1 MKNFKRMLAI
11 LLVLALGVCMTVGM
25 TSCTEPEEEKE
36 LCESC
41 TDVHNDGKCD
51 VCGNDIEPAGDGKV
65 DYVVTVK
72 DEDGNAV
79 GGATVVIYLN
89 GLSERGENVT
99 DAEGK
104 VTFRLKEG
112 NYSAAVVDAPA
123 EYTFDEEMVAL
134 TNNAATITVE
144 KLPAYTIYVKDING
158 QAIAGVSV
166 QLCTDTDCRSPKTT
180 DAEGKVVYYDVEA
193 TYKAK
198 VLDAEGYVR
207 DNEYHY
213 LVDGVVTIVLEAQA
227 Q

>member
-1 MKNFKRMLAI
+1 MKNFKRILAI
-11 LLVLALGVCMTVGM
+11 LLVLALGVCMIVGM
-25 TSCTEPEEEKE
+25 TSCTEPETDP
-36 LCESC
+36 C
-41 TDVHNDGKCD
+41 TTHVDNDSNGKCD
-51 VCGNDIEPAGDGKV
+51 NCDEPVEPHGDGKV

-144 KLPAYTIYVKDING
+144 KLPAYTIYVKDTNG

-198 VLDAEGYVR
+198 VLDAAGYVL

-213 LVDGVVTIVLEAQA
+213 LVDGVVTIVLQA
-227 Q
+227 E

>member
-1 MKNFKRMLAI
+1 MKNFKRILAI
-11 LLVLALGVCMTVGM
+11 LLVLALGVCMAVAL
-25 TSCTEPEEEKE
+25 TSCTEPETDP
-36 LCESC
+36 C
-41 TDVHNDGKCD
+41 TTHVDNDSNGKCD
-51 VCGNDIEPAGDGKV
+51 NCDEPVEPQGDGKV

-166 QLCTDTDCRSPKTT
+166 QLCTDSDCRSPKTT

-198 VLDAEGYVR
+198 VIDAAGYVL
-207 DNEYHY
+207 DNEYHD
-213 LVDGVVTIVLEAQA
+213 LVDGVVTIVLQA
-227 Q
+227 E